1 MLKISQNSPIFIA
14 TDKNSNTLTTKHQWE
29 VFRKCCFA
37 NEYALWRTES
47 LNLSIRQDPS
57 GKSGQLRHLGFE
69 DPTAGSFTKT
79 TDVNGIVWENFN
91 AQQQADEINAI
102 WPDAEYLANHPKG
115 G

>member
-1 MLKISQNSPIFIA
+1 MKRLHIAISTTDISA
-14 TDKNSNTLTTKHQWE
+14 TINDYSQRLDCLPS
-29 VFRKCCFA
+29 VVIA